1 MVFIS
6 VSSRNQPEKHNQQ
19 KKYIKRLMKMTQLTP
34 LWDLA
39 QKVEIYRKV
48 CQEGQSGTLGYKIK
62 LLSVGKISSSINS
75 QPCL

>member
-1 MVFIS
+1 MVLIS
-6 VSSRNQPEKHNQQ
+6 VSSGNQPGKQNHQ
-19 KKYIKRLMKMTQLTP
+19 KKYIKRLMISNQLTP

-48 CQEGQSGTLGYKIK
+48 CQEGQSGTLGYKVK
-62 LLSVGKISSSINS
+62 LLSVGKISSSIIS